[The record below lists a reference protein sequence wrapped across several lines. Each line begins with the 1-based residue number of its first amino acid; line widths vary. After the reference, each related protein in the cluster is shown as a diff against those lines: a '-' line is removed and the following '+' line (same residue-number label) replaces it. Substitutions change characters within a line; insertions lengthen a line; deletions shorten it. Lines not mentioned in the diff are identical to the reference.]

1 MALQQAC
8 YVENGKTVGG
18 VIPDASSAIGY
29 KENVGGTCVNPNG
42 YTAGSYFMA
51 SNNGYM
57 YKALTNIARGDAF
70 RIGTN
75 CEQTN
80 VSSELN
86 SINADLTASDNL
98 KFRFAT
104 DGEGN
109 HGYLGAD
116 DSFIPFSS
124 ISKVT
129 LVIGATGYIGDW
141 GEYNMGMVTTTLV
154 YEKDSTGSWVLTSG
168 ANPSGRN
175 HIHGSYVDVW
185 WDVRLVSINFE

>member
-86 SINADLTASDNL
+86 SINADLSSL
-98 KFRFAT
+98 
-104 DGEGN
+104 EWQ
-109 HGYLGAD
+109 YLGSLTSSSYEDLGSIAD
-116 DSFIPFSS
+116 ITRVQFIGVCRGH
-124 ISKVT
+124 ISNT
-129 LVIGATGYIGDW
+129 FESPISDLVDW
-141 GEYNMGMVTTTLV
+141 GWTSQSNAGAIYSVSGVGNCFAYISNNHLYAYRGNSSLNVKV
-154 YEKDSTGSWVLTSG
+154 YI
-168 ANPSGRN
+168 R
-175 HIHGSYVDVW
+175 
-185 WDVRLVSINFE
+185 

>member
-86 SINADLTASDNL
+86 SINAELTDKISYPDLDNL
-98 KFRFAT
+98 LETSTSVPYTVQHNGWFIGWFGNNTGTIRVNGKIVGGAV
-104 DGEGN
+104 GEP
-109 HGYLGAD
+109 GYYGSTANVQ
-116 DSFIPFSS
+116 IPVKVGDI
-124 ISKVT
+124 IS
-129 LVIGATGYIGDW
+129 ATGGLTVSSGYPINI
-141 GEYNMGMVTTTLV
+141 Y
-154 YEKDSTGSWVLTSG
+154 GS
-168 ANPSGRN
+168 R
-175 HIHGSYVDVW
+175 
-185 WDVRLVSINFE
+185 